1 MVINVSYKQ
10 FLCKITTEMLRTR
23 MYSTKCLPF
32 NLADIYIFKNG
43 SNLPDRLNKSIMSEK
58 FLCVS
63 KVFITVDFKY
73 EIKIE
78 YFTKPNF
85 ASWNIQK
92 LSNYYA

>member
-1 MVINVSYKQ
+1 
-10 FLCKITTEMLRTR
+10 
-23 MYSTKCLPF
+23 
-32 NLADIYIFKNG
+32 
-43 SNLPDRLNKSIMSEK
+43 MSEK

-78 YFTKPNF
+78 YVTKPNF

>member
-1 MVINVSYKQ
+1 
-10 FLCKITTEMLRTR
+10 
-23 MYSTKCLPF
+23 
-32 NLADIYIFKNG
+32 
-43 SNLPDRLNKSIMSEK
+43 MSEK

-92 LSNYYA
+92 LSNYYNMTFFYNVKGRKPLK